1 MSELNKPPD
10 EYWTEYAEETE
21 MVTCP
26 SCRSINITRI
36 HEVCW
41 KCGRRLR
48 EES

>member
-1 MSELNKPPD
+1 MSDIDRLPD

-26 SCRSINITRI
+26 SCKAINITRI

-41 KCGRRLR
+41 KCGRKLR
-48 EES
+48 DES